1 MGLGFLKQK
10 RAGESQSH
18 SPTKPSRHMA
28 SPYASTTMKSP
39 YASTGSVS
47 IIPELPMHQFE
58 ALERADYVTL
68 EQAAKD
74 PAAYA
79 HLLKSEPYSRQLDV
93 VQRRLEE
100 AQSRAGAV
108 YAKESSEITSSSD
121 MLKVMQ
127 ERYFILAKQTA
138 EKRDLLA
145 AKRVAATRILGQMAS
160 RNDADTT
167 NLAKQLLYGE
177 ISVKDFTRQYIPQRV
192 LMYERASKA
201 GADRGV

>member
-1 MGLGFLKQK
+1 MGLSFKKQQK
-10 RAGESQSH
+10 RGDEQSH
-18 SPTKPSRHMA
+18 KPN
-28 SPYASTTMKSP
+28 TMKSP

-47 IIPELPMHQFE
+47 IIPELPMRFE
-58 ALERADYVTL
+58 SLDQADYMVL

-79 HLLKSEPYSRQLDV
+79 KLLKSDRYSRQLDL